1 MIEAILN
8 RLRGTGELGKY
19 KITGTMVYAV
29 YLLIVC
35 SVLIFNTNIEV
46 NSVVAYV
53 LEYLGVVGYALL
65 ATNVFYSLSIGLLFL
80 AGESY
85 AFGKWVGFLVDYED
99 EHTPEYD
106 SKVGKRFPYVHYVAN
121 WIVSE
126 KVNYMLY
133 CQVALAIR
141 GFVWWAPVYMMMAV
155 AGLISYWIALVIGV
169 VLGIGFPVAC
179 KVGREWEYDAKF
191 GPVRFKR
198 GWENQEVVYGAMQGI
213 VLWYVVLGVMYG

>member
-8 RLRGTGELGKY
+8 RLRGTGDVVKG
-19 KITGTMVYAV
+19 ITGTMLYAV
-29 YLLIVC
+29 YLLIIVGLLVGMC
-35 SVLIFNTNIEV
+35 NTEV
-46 NSVVAYV
+46 NSMIVWLTPVDGYDLVLTNIFYVVST
-53 LEYLGVVGYALL
+53 VV
-65 ATNVFYSLSIGLLFL
+65 LFL

-126 KVNYMLY
+126 KVDYMLY

-191 GPVRFKR
+191 GPIRFKR
-198 GWENQEVVYGAMQGI
+198 GWENQEIVYGFIQGLC
-213 VLWYVVLGVMYG
+213 LWFVIFYNIL